1 MNNRMPQITV
11 VLAIDHVSTSHEREQ
26 LQLDA
31 ADFSVLESVFHEKE
45 REVDRWI
52 RVLKRE
58 QEKLRVLEAR
68 DVVLLHEPQCLR
80 SYIQSGKDAMAVAV
94 RDLYESQQQL
104 KRRRL

>member
-31 ADFSVLESVFHEKE
+31 AAFSVLESVLLEKE

-58 QEKLRVLEAR
+58 QEKLRVLEER
-68 DVVLLHEPQCLR
+68 DVFFHTSPNAYVLTSRAARTPWPLQCVSCTR
-80 SYIQSGKDAMAVAV
+80 ASNS
-94 RDLYESQQQL
+94 
-104 KRRRL
+104 